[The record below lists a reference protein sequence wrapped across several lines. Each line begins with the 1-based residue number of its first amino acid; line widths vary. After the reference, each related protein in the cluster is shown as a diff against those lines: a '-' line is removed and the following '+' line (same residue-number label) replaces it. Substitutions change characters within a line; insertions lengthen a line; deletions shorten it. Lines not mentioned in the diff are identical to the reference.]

1 MPHLGEECWA
11 LLGGSTLVAEAA
23 WPEVDHSLVV
33 DNVISLPVQ
42 INGKKRGDL
51 MVARDASTEEIER
64 ALLELEAVRRA
75 LAGKKPRKIV
85 IVPQRIVN
93 VVV

>member
-1 MPHLGEECWA
+1 M
-11 LLGGSTLVAEAA
+11 
-23 WPEVDHSLVV
+23 
-33 DNVISLPVQ
+33 ISLPVQ
-42 INGKKRGDL
+42 INGRKRADL
-51 MVARDASTEEIER
+51 VVARDASTEEIER
-64 ALLELEAVRRA
+64 AVLELDAVRRA